1 MPSATPE
8 PGANTSTLGLEL
20 EAALLRELQ
29 YEWFALNEAHF
40 QRSLR
45 APVLEL
51 TETPSRLGAWEAAR
65 RRLVLSRAF
74 VLEQPWGAVTEVLK
88 HEMAHQFVSEVLRVT
103 DETAHGRAFQ
113 QTCERFGIDAAA
125 AGMPAARSDEEE
137 RVLGRVSRLLA
148 LAESPN
154 ENEAQAAMNAAQK
167 LMLRYNLG
175 LVDRRP
181 GYQHRHLGEPSGRIH
196 PAERQLATIL
206 TSHFFVDGI
215 WVSVYRPKIGKRGTV
230 LEICGTVANLEM
242 ASYVHA
248 FLRATAERLWQE
260 HKQKTRLRSNRDRQK
275 FLAGVM
281 LGFDDKLAAQ
291 ARENQQE
298 GLVWVKDANLGEF
311 FHHRHPR
318 TRTVRYGAADS
329 EALSHG
335 RAAGREIVLHRP
347 VSAGPSEGVRLLG
360 AGK

>member
-1 MPSATPE
+1 MTSATPDSA
-8 PGANTSTLGLEL
+8 ANPSALGLEL

-29 YEWFALNEAHF
+29 HEWFALNDAHF
-40 QRSLR
+40 HRALR

-51 TETPSRLGAWEAAR
+51 TDTPARLGAWEAAR
-65 RRLVLSRAF
+65 RRLVLSRPF
-74 VLEQPWGAVTEVLK
+74 VLEQPWGAVVEVLK
-88 HEMAHQFVSEVLRVT
+88 HEMAHQFVTEVLRVT
-103 DETAHGRAFQ
+103 DESAHGRAFQ
-113 QTCERFGIDAAA
+113 QTCERFGVDAAA
-125 AGMPAARSDEEE
+125 AGVPESRSDEEE
-137 RVLGRVSRLLA
+137 RILGRVARLLA

-175 LVDRRP
+175 QVERRP
-181 GYQHRHLGEPSGRIH
+181 GYQHRHLGEPSGRIQA
-196 PAERQLATIL
+196 AERQLAAIL

-215 WVSVYRPKIGKRGTV
+215 WVSVYRPRVGKRGSV

-260 HKQKTRLRSNRDRQK
+260 HKRKIGLRSDRDRQK

-281 LGFDDKLAAQ
+281 LGFDDKLTIQ
-291 ARENQQE
+291 TRENQQE
-298 GLVWVKDANLGEF
+298 GLVWVKDANLEDF
-311 FHHRHPR
+311 FHRRHPR

-329 EALSHG
+329 EALAHG

-347 VSAGPSEGVRLLG
+347 VNAGPGGQVRLLG
-360 AGK
+360 SGK